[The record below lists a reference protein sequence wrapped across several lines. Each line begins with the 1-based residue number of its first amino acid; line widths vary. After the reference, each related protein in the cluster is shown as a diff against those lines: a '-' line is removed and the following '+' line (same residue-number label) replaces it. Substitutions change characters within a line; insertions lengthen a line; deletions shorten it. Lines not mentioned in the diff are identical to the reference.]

1 MMEWLRNFLSGRRLI
16 LIAIL
21 LAIPFVFFGSTSFGT
36 TFTSY
41 GTVNGEPV
49 TQTDVNLATSQV
61 SQRLQSFYGEEF
73 SLDDLDEEVSIELIK
88 NEIINQKTMIA
99 QAKDLGLS
107 VSLQDAKKE
116 IINSE
121 NFQGDS
127 GFDQSIFEST
137 IRANGWT
144 PDEYFALVQESIT
157 LDRMIVAMTSIA
169 FPIQSDIESLA
180 SILETSRD
188 INFLKIDKKAFV
200 DSQDVSLQEA
210 EEFYNNNPF
219 LFLSQEKRDFS
230 YIVLSFEQYKD
241 QVVIPENYI
250 EEAYVDY
257 LDNINQQTQN
267 RISHHMIEKS
277 NYADAVAARSKIL
290 SDYEQINSGQISFE
304 EMVSSSSED
313 LASKDELGDLGFSS
327 GDAFPVEFEDA
338 IKEMNLNEISE
349 VIELEDTF
357 HILKLTEV
365 LQAEIK
371 PKSEVEEELLNEL
384 IDAEALALMEDDFLE
399 LESLVLEGV
408 TLYDLSDLVESNLEI
423 TGLQT
428 IDALQINNFANLSAS
443 ELFDQEIIP
452 NKIEIFESEDSYA
465 FIMMTDLVQPAVQ
478 PYIDVTELAIEET
491 RTEKANIFLNEFDSR
506 AKKILLGEEMLPKL
520 EGISKENYK
529 SVKRFSSLL
538 PSEVV
543 NKIFESKLELIL
555 AHESING
562 DRYWTQS
569 FNEIVPT
576 SEDLVETVSQYEEF
590 YNSGLGQQF
599 SGFIDHTMKQGQR
612 VRLQNFAVTNN

>member
-1 MMEWLRNFLSGRRLI
+1 MLELLRNFLSGKRLI
-16 LIAIL
+16 VIVIL

-41 GTVNGEPV
+41 GSVNGEPV

-61 SQRLQSFYGEEF
+61 SQRLKSIYGEEF

-99 QAKDLGLS
+99 QAKGLGLS

-116 IINSE
+116 IINLE
-121 NFQGDS
+121 IFQGDS
-127 GFDQSIFEST
+127 GFDQNIFEST

-144 PDEYFALVQESIT
+144 PDEYFVLVQESIA
-157 LDRMIVAMTSIA
+157 LDRMIGAMSSIA

-180 SILETSRD
+180 AILETSRD
-188 INFLKIDKKAFV
+188 INFIKIDKKAFV

-219 LFLSQEKRDFS
+219 LFLSQEKRNFS

-250 EEAYVDY
+250 EEAYADY
-257 LDNINQQTQN
+257 LGNIDQQTQN

-277 NYADAVAARSKIL
+277 NYADVAAARSKIL

-327 GDAFPVEFEDA
+327 GDAFPVEFENV
-338 IKEMNLNEISE
+338 IKTMKLNEISE
-349 VIELEDTF
+349 IVELEDTF

-371 PKSEVEEELLNEL
+371 PKSEVEEELINEL
-384 IDAEALALMEDDFLE
+384 IDAEALALMQDDFLE
-399 LESLVLEGV
+399 LESLVLEGGS
-408 TLYDLSDLVESNLEI
+408 LYELSDLVESNLEI
-423 TGLQT
+423 SGLQT
-428 IDALQINNFANLSAS
+428 IDTLQINNFASLAAS
-443 ELFDQEIIP
+443 ELFDREIIP

-465 FIMMTDLVQPAVQ
+465 FIMLTDLVQPAVQ

-491 RTEKANIFLNEFDSR
+491 RTEKANIFLNKFDGR
-506 AKKILLGEEMLPKL
+506 AQKILLGEEILPKL

-543 NKIFESKLELIL
+543 NRIFESKLELII

-569 FNEIVPT
+569 SNEIVPT
-576 SEDLVETVSQYEEF
+576 PMDLVETVSQYEEF
-590 YNSGLGQQF
+590 YNSGLGQQY

>member
-1 MMEWLRNFLSGRRLI
+1 MLELLRNFLSGKRLI
-16 LIAIL
+16 VIVIL
-21 LAIPFVFFGSTSFGT
+21 LAIPFVFFGSNSFGT

-61 SQRLQSFYGEEF
+61 SQRLQSIYGEEF
-73 SLDDLDEEVSIELIK
+73 NLDDLDEEVSIELIK

-116 IINSE
+116 IINLE
-121 NFQGDS
+121 MFQGDS
-127 GFDQSIFEST
+127 GFDQNIFEST

-144 PDEYFALVQESIT
+144 PDEYFVLVQESIA
-157 LDRMIVAMTSIA
+157 LDRMIGAMSSIA
-169 FPIQSDIESLA
+169 FPIQSDVELLA
-180 SILETSRD
+180 AILETSRD
-188 INFLKIDKKAFV
+188 INFIKIDKKVFV

-210 EEFYNNNPF
+210 EEFYNTNPF

-241 QVVIPENYI
+241 QVAIPENYI
-250 EEAYVDY
+250 EEAYADY
-257 LDNINQQTQN
+257 LGNIDQQTQN

-277 NYADAVAARSKIL
+277 NYVDAAAARSKIL

-304 EMVSSSSED
+304 EIVSSSSED

-338 IKEMNLNEISE
+338 IKKMNLNEISE
-349 VIELEDTF
+349 IIELEDTF

-478 PYIDVTELAIEET
+478 PYIDVTELAIAET
-491 RTEKANIFLNEFDSR
+491 RTEKANIFLNKFDSR
-506 AKKILLGEEMLPKL
+506 AEKILLGEEVLPKL

-538 PSEVV
+538 PSEIV
-543 NKIFESKLELIL
+543 NRIFESKLEVIL
-555 AHESING
+555 SHESING

-569 FNEIVPT
+569 SNEVIPNAK
-576 SEDLVETVSQYEEF
+576 ELVETVSQYEEF

>member
-1 MMEWLRNFLSGRRLI
+1 MLELLRNFLSGKRLI
-16 LIAIL
+16 VIVIL

-41 GTVNGEPV
+41 GSVNGEPV

-61 SQRLQSFYGEEF
+61 SQRLKSIYGEEF

-99 QAKDLGLS
+99 QAKGLGLS

-116 IINSE
+116 IINLE
-121 NFQGDS
+121 IFQGDS
-127 GFDQSIFEST
+127 GFDQNIFEST

-144 PDEYFALVQESIT
+144 PDEYFVLVQESIA
-157 LDRMIVAMTSIA
+157 LDRMIGAMSSIA

-180 SILETSRD
+180 AILETSRD
-188 INFLKIDKKAFV
+188 INFIKIDKKAFV

-219 LFLSQEKRDFS
+219 LFLSQEKRNFS
-230 YIVLSFEQYKD
+230 YIVLTFEQYKD

-250 EEAYVDY
+250 EEAYADY
-257 LDNINQQTQN
+257 LGNIDQQTQN

-277 NYADAVAARSKIL
+277 NYADVAAARSKIL

-327 GDAFPVEFEDA
+327 GDAFPVEFENV
-338 IKEMNLNEISE
+338 IKTMKLNEISE
-349 VIELEDTF
+349 IVELEDTF

-371 PKSEVEEELLNEL
+371 PKSEVEEELINEL
-384 IDAEALALMEDDFLE
+384 IDAEALALMQDDFLE
-399 LESLVLEGV
+399 LESLVLEGGS
-408 TLYDLSDLVESNLEI
+408 LYELSDLVESNLEI
-423 TGLQT
+423 SGLQT
-428 IDALQINNFANLSAS
+428 IDRLQINNFASLAAS
-443 ELFDQEIIP
+443 ELFDREIIP

-465 FIMMTDLVQPAVQ
+465 FIMLTDLVQPAVQ

-491 RTEKANIFLNEFDSR
+491 RTEKANIFLNKFDGR
-506 AKKILLGEEMLPKL
+506 AQKILLGEEILPKL

-543 NKIFESKLELIL
+543 NRIFESKLELII

-569 FNEIVPT
+569 SNEIVPT
-576 SEDLVETVSQYEEF
+576 SMDLVETVSQYEEF